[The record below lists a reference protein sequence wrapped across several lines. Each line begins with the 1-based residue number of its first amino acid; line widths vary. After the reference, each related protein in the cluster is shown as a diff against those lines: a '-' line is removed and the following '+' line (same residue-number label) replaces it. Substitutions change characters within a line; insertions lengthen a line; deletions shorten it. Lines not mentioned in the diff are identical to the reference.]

1 LSRDRA
7 AVESTLF
14 AEATDKLNGFVAI
27 VLADGGFEVNV
38 SYYLGWI

>member
-14 AEATDKLNGFVAI
+14 AEATDKLTGFVAI